1 MPNGT
6 KRTGILGVK
15 NISAVFLFNE
25 FKTLKL
31 LDQVQFQAHPPF
43 ESSFDLV
50 CHHQETCWKFIKWW
64 GGTGKAFL
72 QFFCFA
78 HLPAITLFTQD

>member
-43 ESSFDLV
+43 
-50 CHHQETCWKFIKWW
+50 
-64 GGTGKAFL
+64 
-72 QFFCFA
+72 
-78 HLPAITLFTQD
+78 